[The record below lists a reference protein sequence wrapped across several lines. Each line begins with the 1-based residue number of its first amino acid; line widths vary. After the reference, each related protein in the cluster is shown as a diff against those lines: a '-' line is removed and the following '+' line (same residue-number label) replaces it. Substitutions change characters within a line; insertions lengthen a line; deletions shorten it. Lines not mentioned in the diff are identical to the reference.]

1 MQKTHVVMLLD
12 ESTSMLPHQQAVV
25 DTFNQY
31 TKEVRKTT
39 KRCWLSLFKFAGR
52 GTGGIMDGSLKL
64 SKVFENR
71 KLKECYPL
79 TTPQYSP
86 NGWTPLLDAIG
97 EVIQR
102 TKKRL
107 PKEARV
113 LFVIHTDGQ
122 ENTSKKHNQESIKAL
137 IKKMEKRGWTF
148 VYLGEGAAAWDAGY
162 DFGIDNVANFS
173 SKLRGKAMGSLATS
187 TAFYAS
193 NAVSG
198 QAMHGLYDAAGVSA
212 DAIDDDDAPHVTSTV
227 QTDSADQTA
236 DKSE

>member
-12 ESTSMLPHQQAVV
+12 ESTSMSPHRQAVV

-39 KRCWLSLFKFAGR
+39 KRCWLSLFKFAGSGMN
-52 GTGGIMDGSLKL
+52 GTLRL

-79 TTPQYSP
+79 TTPQYTP
-86 NGWTPLLDAIG
+86 NGWTPLYDAIG
-97 EVIQR
+97 QVINR

-148 VYLGEGAAAWDAGY
+148 VYLGEGAEAWNAGY

-173 SKLRGKAMGSLATS
+173 SNLRGQAMGSLATS

-198 QAMHGLYDAAGVSA
+198 QSMQNLYGAAGVEA
-212 DAIDDDDAPHVTSTV
+212 DAIDDDDTPHVSSTV
-227 QTDSADQTA
+227 VNSDDAEA
-236 DKSE
+236 NA